1 MSGKKLSFLEIA
13 KLNKDKI
20 VKKELIIV
28 EEAKKVKKDDN
39 NNDNDNEEFNDDI
52 NIKNSDR
59 EFEKIYDMKIIDIKC
74 EFLEL
79 IRKNYTYNFFFNNH
93 HNTLQYNFY
102 DFIKHC
108 SNNYYNII
116 KNTNNENNSYL
127 ELLEEE
133 ERKKEEYEENYENDE
148 NYYPYKY

>member
-20 VKKELIIV
+20 VKKEVVIETKK
-28 EEAKKVKKDDN
+28 EEEYN
-39 NNDNDNEEFNDDI
+39 NYLYDEEYEDDI
-52 NIKNSDR
+52 NIKNPDL
-59 EFEKIYDMKIIDIKC
+59 EFEKIYNMKIIDIKVD
-74 EFLEL
+74 FLEL
-79 IRKNYTYNFFFNNH
+79 IRKNYNYKFFFNNQ
-93 HNTLQYNFY
+93 HNSLKYNFY

-108 SNNYYNII
+108 SNNYYDII
-116 KNTNNENNSYL
+116 KNTNKENEAYIKI
-127 ELLEEE
+127 LEEE

>member
-13 KLNKDKI
+13 KLNKDKV
-20 VKKELIIV
+20 VKKEEVIV
-28 EEAKKVKKDDN
+28 EEPKKEIN
-39 NNDNDNEEFNDDI
+39 NICNQDFDDDI
-52 NIKNSDR
+52 NIKNSDA

-79 IRKNYTYNFFFNNH
+79 IRKNYNYNFFFNNQY
-93 HNTLQYNFY
+93 NTLQYNFY

-116 KNTNNENNSYL
+116 KNTNKENNSYL

-133 ERKKEEYEENYENDE
+133 ERKLEEYEENYENDE

>member
-20 VKKELIIV
+20 VKKEEV
-28 EEAKKVKKDDN
+28 VSETKKEEN
-39 NNDNDNEEFNDDI
+39 NNNNNEEYEHDI
-52 NIKNSDR
+52 NIKNSDL
-59 EFEKIYDMKIIDIKC
+59 EFEKVYDMKIIDIKSD
-74 EFLEL
+74 FLDFV
-79 IRKNYTYNFFFNNH
+79 RKNYSYKFFFNNQY
-93 HNTLQYNFY
+93 NTLQYNFY

-108 SNNYYNII
+108 SNNYYDII
-116 KNTNNENNSYL
+116 KNTNKENEAYTKI
-127 ELLEEE
+127 LEEE